1 MRITDPQVIQDG
13 EQDLIASVQKD
24 IDLEAVKDLLKERLS
39 ASALSPKGGRIV
51 VHDNDVAFRLDYEI
65 NLNGSLLFDRDGNLI
80 DDSQSQTMI
89 SDSQADI
96 EDAQLDEKE
105 DEMLALDAGEDLS
118 DDLPDYDEAAAED
131 LDETRTEELES
142 EERTDDIDDTDAELE
157 IDDLEDDVLFDQDE
171 ADDVEEE
178 DIDELIGELTKDD
191 DQVDNAQDLTGDEP
205 ADLGLEGKDPEFGE
219 DGDGDDD
226 DMSDLLQENREFWEK
241 KKE

>member
-24 IDLEAVKDLLKERLS
+24 LDLEAVKDLLKERLS

-80 DDSQSQTMI
+80 DDDQSAASITDTQI
-89 SDSQADI
+89 DF
-96 EDAQLDEKE
+96 E
-105 DEMLALDAGEDLS
+105 DEQANEKDDMLALNVDENLS
-118 DDLPDYDEAAAED
+118 DDLPDYGDAEAKAPEEPLTENLTED
-131 LDETRTEELES
+131 LES
-142 EERTDDIDDTDAELE
+142 EDLSDDVDDTQLGLE
-157 IDDLEDDVLFDQDE
+157 IDDLGDAVLFDQDE
-171 ADDVEEE
+171 SDDVEDD

-191 DQVDNAQDLTGDEP
+191 DAQDPEDE
-205 ADLGLEGKDPEFGE
+205 ETESNE
-219 DGDGDDD
+219 DEDD

>member
-24 IDLEAVKDLLKERLS
+24 LDLEAVKDLLKERLS

-80 DDSQSQTMI
+80 DDGESAAFITDTQT
-89 SDSQADI
+89 DFQ
-96 EDAQLDEKE
+96 DEQPDK
-105 DEMLALDAGEDLS
+105 DDDMLALNVDENLS
-118 DDLPDYDEAAAED
+118 NDLPDYDDAEADAPEEPLTED
-131 LDETRTEELES
+131 LES
-142 EERTDDIDDTDAELE
+142 EDLPDDIDDTEPGLD
-157 IDDLEDDVLFDQDE
+157 IDDLGDTVLFDQDE
-171 ADDVEEE
+171 SDDVGDE

-191 DQVDNAQDLTGDEP
+191 DAQDPEDDEP
-205 ADLGLEGKDPEFGE
+205 SDLDLEDEEIESNE
-219 DGDGDDD
+219 DGDD

>member
-24 IDLEAVKDLLKERLS
+24 LDLEAVKDLLKERLS

-80 DDSQSQTMI
+80 DDSQRQTMI

-105 DEMLALDAGEDLS
+105 DEMLALDAGNDLS
-118 DDLPDYDEAAAED
+118 DDLTDYDEAASED
-131 LDETRTEELES
+131 LEETQTEELES
-142 EERTDDIDDTDAELE
+142 QELTDDTDDTDSELE
-157 IDDLEDDVLFDQDE
+157 IEDLEDDVLFDQNE

-191 DQVDNAQDLTGDEP
+191 DQDDNAQDITGDEP
-205 ADLGLEGKDPEFGE
+205 ADLSFGGE
-219 DGDGDDD
+219 DGDDD

>member
-24 IDLEAVKDLLKERLS
+24 LDLDAVKDLLKERLS

-80 DDSQSQTMI
+80 DDSQSAASIADT
-89 SDSQADI
+89 QADFQGEQQDE
-96 EDAQLDEKE
+96 EDD
-105 DEMLALDAGEDLS
+105 MLALNVDENLSEDLPGY
-118 DDLPDYDEAAAED
+118 DDAEADAHEEP
-131 LDETRTEELES
+131 LTEELES
-142 EERTDDIDDTDAELE
+142 EELPDDAGQGLE
-157 IDDLEDDVLFDQDE
+157 MDDLGDTVLFDQDDS
-171 ADDVEEE
+171 DDVEDE

-191 DQVDNAQDLTGDEP
+191 DDEDPADDEP
-205 ADLGLEGKDPEFGE
+205 TDLDMEDEDTQSGE
-219 DGDGDDD
+219 DGDD